1 MTVEAPARRAA
12 AIRIHP
18 AVAIVERTERLWQ
31 DDHRTAC
38 DRAMLIV
45 QRLIENGHLRGSMS
59 RGFPCAGDDAETPAA
74 TSR

>member
-31 DDHRTAC
+31 DDRSIAW
-38 DRAMLIV
+38 DRAVLIV

-59 RGFPCAGDDAETPAA
+59 RGFPIAGDDADAPAA
-74 TSR
+74 AAG